1 MKQVYKHIYNENNE
15 ILLEL
20 IQKNDYVGTFYV
32 LDLNLN
38 YIMTNKIMSNKERFY
53 KQKAICKLQNVELVK

>member
-1 MKQVYKHIYNENNE
+1 MRQIYKHKYNENNE

-20 IQKNDYVGTFYV
+20 IEKNDKVGTFYV

-38 YIMTNKIMSNKERFY
+38 YIMTNKFMSNKERFY
-53 KQKAICKLQNVELVK
+53 KKITICKLENVELVK